1 MRVDDGRGD
10 GAGDAV
16 DELCVCA
23 HWTARRRGRRVR
35 SEMAGDV
42 GAPFVD
48 VVEGFVAVECVEETG
63 VAGGLGLAGI
73 FTSVL

>member
-1 MRVDDGRGD
+1 
-10 GAGDAV
+10 
-16 DELCVCA
+16 
-23 HWTARRRGRRVR
+23 
-35 SEMAGDV
+35 MAGDV

-73 FTSVL
+73 FTSVV